1 MQKPNTCSCSEFQA
15 PRRISAEWWDE
26 QRSLPF
32 PAIIWGFTL
41 ATYPKA
47 MTPSPAPPA
56 RGNSN
61 TPSPWSQNHIPQPQP
76 GWKQLGKAL
85 GGGSRAAPSEI
96 QGLLSQLAGET
107 RYREVKSPSLLGP
120 GYSALQD
127 MNSEELY
134 LPREE
139 VEPFPFPPSFRK
151 DRTPPEREEMGR

>member
-1 MQKPNTCSCSEFQA
+1 M
-15 PRRISAEWWDE
+15 WDE
-26 QRSLPF
+26 WCLLPF
-32 PAIIWGFTL
+32 STIICGFVV
-41 ATYPKA
+41 AAYPKV
-47 MTPSPAPPA
+47 MQPSPAPLAGRNGNPFPTEPKLHPPA
-56 RGNSN
+56 
-61 TPSPWSQNHIPQPQP
+61 PSRMETAGKGFGWGSQ
-76 GWKQLGKAL
+76 AT
-85 GGGSRAAPSEI
+85 PSEI

-151 DRTPPEREEMGR
+151 DRMPPEREEMGR